1 MPVYVAF
8 LRGINVGRNNQ
19 VSMAD
24 LKRVVEGVGHAD
36 VRTHL
41 RSGNVVF
48 GAKAGDEAKLE
59 AALERALDT
68 ELGLP
73 VRVVVRSAKALDA
86 VIAANPFPDALDA
99 PSNLHVVF
107 LDREPDPAF
116 VRAFDHEA
124 IAPDAVRFAGREI
137 YVWYRHGMAG
147 STHRRHRVAQG
158 RGDRDRP
165 QLEHRD
171 QARRDGRGGL
181 IGRSGRAGR

>member
-48 GAKAGDEAKLE
+48 SAKAGNEAKLE
-59 AALERALDT
+59 AALERALDD
-68 ELGLP
+68 ELRLP
-73 VRVVVRSAKALDA
+73 VRVVVRSAKALDV
-86 VIAANPFPDALDA
+86 VIADNPFPDALDA

-107 LDREPDPAF
+107 LDRQPDPAF

-124 IAPDAVRFAGREI
+124 IAPDTVQFAGREI

-147 STHRRHRVAQG
+147 SRL
-158 RGDRDRP
+158 GDSAWRKVGATATDRNWNTVTR
-165 QLEHRD
+165 LAAMAAE
-171 QARRDGRGGL
+171 A
-181 IGRSGRAGR
+181 